1 MTDKLGNCIVNL
13 LISMMFEWEGGICR
27 GEGPRNAYDNII
39 REGTGYHV
47 LK

>member
-27 GEGPRNAYDNII
+27 GEGPRNII

>member
-1 MTDKLGNCIVNL
+1 MTDKLRNCIVNF
-13 LISMMFEWEGGICR
+13 LISMMFEWEGDICWE
-27 GEGPRNAYDNII
+27 EGARNAYDNII